1 MARAATSCSHCPA
14 KAQSAYLA
22 GNSRA
27 AKAYRRCMTHARQ
40 RLGRIA
46 EAEVAARLRRDG
58 WRIVERNARTRF
70 GELDLIGLDGDA
82 LVFVE
87 VKAGHAGASGGP
99 AHPVLAVGPAKQ
111 RRVRALAGAWL
122 AGQRLIPAHRLIRFD
137 AVGVLFDR
145 GGNLLDVEHVRDA
158 F

>member
-1 MARAATSCSHCPA
+1 
-14 KAQSAYLA
+14 
-22 GNSRA
+22 
-27 AKAYRRCMTHARQ
+27 MTFARQ

-46 EAEVAARLRRDG
+46 EEAVAERLHQDG
-58 WRIVERNARTRF
+58 WEILARNPRTRY
-70 GELDLIGLDGDA
+70 GELDLVGLDRDA

-87 VKAGHAGASGGP
+87 VKAGRTGASSGP

-111 RRVRALAGAWL
+111 RRIRTLARAWL
-122 AGQRLIPAHRLIRFD
+122 AECTAPPHRLIRFD

-145 GGNLLDVEHVRDA
+145 GGNLLDVEHIRNA